1 MKTPTALTLAYRKY
15 RAILFATIIFSFFV
29 NLLMFV
35 APLYMLQ
42 VYDRVLTSR
51 NETTLIMITTIA
63 VGLLVTYG
71 LLEYVRSRML
81 VRTGLQFDDVLA
93 HPLFHR
99 VVKLQLARPGSGNSA
114 LRDADKVRDF
124 ITGAGILAF
133 FDAPWVPLFLAL
145 CFVFH
150 PWLGMVATT
159 GAVIIFILALLNE
172 FLTRKHLEK
181 ANEAAAQANKFS
193 NTTLMNAEVIR
204 AMGMEKPLVNR
215 WMKFRDAM
223 LADQAVASDRAGVI
237 MASSKFVRMSLQ
249 VAILGVGAYLVLL
262 EQISP
267 GVMIAASIVMGR
279 ALAPAEQAV
288 GQWKFFVAAR
298 ESDKRLR
305 QLFASLP
312 ADERH
317 LSLPKPAG
325 RVEVAGVTSIIP
337 GTKTTVL
344 KNITFSVAPGET
356 LAVIGPSGSGKS
368 SLVRHLVGVWSPMAG
383 EIRLD
388 GAELHNWNNDEL
400 GGHLGYLPQDVE
412 LFPGTVAEN
421 ISRFDETATDED
433 IVAAAKLAG
442 AHDIIQHF
450 QNGYATDVGIGGHNL
465 SGGQRQ
471 RVGLARAVYK
481 LPSLIVLD
489 EPNSNLDSAGEGAL
503 NQCLHE
509 LKRLGKT
516 VIFVTHKAS
525 LLQLAEKT
533 LILNDG
539 QVQRFALTKD
549 ILQKQNANV
558 AAL

>member
-1 MKTPTALTLAYRKY
+1 MKNNTPLNQAYRKY
-15 RAILFATIIFSFFV
+15 RAVLFATIVFSFFV

-51 NETTLIMITTIA
+51 NETTLIMITIIA
-63 VGLLVTYG
+63 VGLLLTYG
-71 LLEYVRSRML
+71 LLEFVRSRML

-93 HPLFHR
+93 NPLFHR
-99 VVKLQLARPGSGNSA
+99 VIKLQLMTPGSGNSA

-124 ITGAGILAF
+124 ITGAGVLAF

-145 CFVFH
+145 CFLFH

-172 FLTRKHLEK
+172 FLTRSPLQK
-181 ANEAAAQANKFS
+181 ASAASAEANKFS
-193 NTTLMNAEVIR
+193 NSTLMNAEVIR
-204 AMGMEKPLVNR
+204 AMGMEKPLINR

-223 LADQAVASDRAGVI
+223 LTEQAVASDRAGVI
-237 MASSKFVRMSLQ
+237 LATSKFVRMTLQ

-262 EQISP
+262 QEISP
-267 GVMIAASIVMGR
+267 GIMIAASIVMGR

-288 GQWKFFVAAR
+288 SQWKFFVAAR
-298 ESDKRLR
+298 ESDQRLR
-305 QLFASLP
+305 ALFASLP
-312 ADERH
+312 ADEDH
-317 LSLPKPAG
+317 ISLPVPKGSMDVIGLSSA
-325 RVEVAGVTSIIP
+325 VP
-337 GTKTTVL
+337 GTKTPVL
-344 KNITFSVAPGET
+344 KNVGFNVSPGET
-356 LAVIGPSGSGKS
+356 LAIVGPSGSGKS
-368 SLVRHLVGVWSPMAG
+368 SLVRHLVGVWQPLSG

-388 GAELHNWNNDEL
+388 GAELQNWNNDEL
-400 GGHLGYLPQDVE
+400 GRHIGYLPQGVE

-450 QNGYATDVGIGGHNL
+450 TDGYATEVGIGGGNL
-465 SGGQRQ
+465 SGGQKQ
-471 RVGLARAVYK
+471 RVGLARAMYR

-489 EPNSNLDSAGEGAL
+489 EPNSNLDNSGEEAL
-503 NQCLHE
+503 MNCLKE
-509 LKRLGKT
+509 LSRLGKT
-516 VIFVTHKAS
+516 VIFVTHKANLLS
-525 LLQLAEKT
+525 LADKS
-533 LILNDG
+533 LILNNG

-549 ILQKQNANV
+549 ILQKPSI
-558 AAL
+558 AAV